1 MDKIT
6 KILLIIALV
15 LLSFLLII
23 SLIYFIDL
31 SFLTKVH
38 PIFILLVNSIIC
50 LIIFE
55 YKIYNSIQYEDF
67 PSERIEEE
75 YKRLEREARSYY
87 KWIRYGR

>member
-1 MDKIT
+1 MDKVT

-31 SFLTKVH
+31 SFLIKVH
-38 PIFILLVNSIIC
+38 PILILLVSSIIC

-55 YKIYNSIQYEDF
+55 YKICNSIQYEDF

-75 YKRLEREARSYY
+75 YKCLEREARNYY
-87 KWIRYGR
+87 KWIRYSR